1 MSIDTSAATAAPPS
15 AAADERPGRYR
26 RLLLPFDDSPAS
38 RHALDE
44 ALKLARE
51 SGASIELFA
60 MFEATR
66 HVSGFEPAHYA
77 IDEVLPRARARLAD
91 MLEAARRAAAA
102 AGVQAEAHLVDGE
115 AIDLPQTVAQR
126 VGETG
131 VDLVVMGTRGRDGLA
146 RTLLGSV
153 AEEIQ
158 RRSPVPVLLVRTP
171 EE

>member
-15 AAADERPGRYR
+15 AAAAEPPGRYR

-91 MLEAARRAAAA
+91 VLEAARRGAPA
-102 AGVQAEAHLVDGE
+102 AGGEGAAPPGAGGAPHHPPTGGPPRRGNPGGPLVG
-115 AIDLPQTVAQR
+115 
-126 VGETG
+126 
-131 VDLVVMGTRGRDGLA
+131 GTPA
-146 RTLLGSV
+146 RP
-153 AEEIQ
+153 
-158 RRSPVPVLLVRTP
+158 R
-171 EE
+171 